1 VRAQSTAETDVI
13 YAYTDDRGALVHAQ
27 RLQDVPLHLRRAA
40 RRVDLPSAPAALG
53 KADQLIDWLS
63 GGSTGPAAQ
72 EPALYGYRRAN
83 GRQVY
88 TNLAS
93 SIPPE
98 QRAQARVDLGHV
110 PLNSELGNALN
121 EKLQERF
128 AALSGAEACAKL
140 RSEAELSWWQRT
152 WRDQRIVV
160 VCAGALLLLLLF
172 TPWMH
177 ARGWGSQWARVLWTA
192 VPLLGFVALSA
203 SLLIKGSAT
212 LSGLQPR
219 AQRCEPKAFETA
231 PGLPQRFSLVSA
243 LEAEQQAL
251 AQIERE
257 AAH

>member
-1 VRAQSTAETDVI
+1 VRAQPTAEKDAI

-40 RRVDLPSAPAALG
+40 RRVDLPSAPAVAG

-72 EPALYGYRRAN
+72 EPALYGYRRAD

-98 QRAQARVDLGHV
+98 QRARARVDLHHV
-110 PLNSELGNALN
+110 ALNSELGNALN
-121 EKLQERF
+121 QKLQERF
-128 AALSGAEACAKL
+128 TALSDTEACAKL
-140 RSEAELSWWQRT
+140 RSEAELSWWQRA
-152 WRDQRIVV
+152 WRDQRVV
-160 VCAGALLLLLLF
+160 LVCAGALLLLLLC

-177 ARGWGSQWARVLWTA
+177 VRGWGSQWARVLYTA

-203 SLLIKGSAT
+203 SLLMKGSAA
-212 LSGLQPR
+212 LSGLKPM

-231 PGLPQRFSLVSA
+231 PDLPQRFSLVSA
-243 LEAEQQAL
+243 LEREQQAL

-257 AAH
+257 AAQ